1 MLITIE
7 KVFTAQEIAA
17 LRAALERLPWEDG
30 VATAGS
36 LGRAIKRNRQVNEAA
51 AASAGIVG
59 EIVRRLHAT
68 PRFISAA
75 LPNRFY
81 PPRFNR
87 YGVGETYGAHVDGA
101 LMRLPDNGGL
111 LRTDLS
117 TTLFLSAP
125 DEYDGGVLE
134 IDTRFGVQE
143 VKLEAGDLVLYPASS
158 VHRVT
163 PVTRGERIAAFFW
176 IESTVRDTDARAA
189 LFDLDEAIQALTPQ
203 RPPGDPLL
211 LALSGVYHN
220 LLRLHAST

>member
-7 KVFTAQEIAA
+7 QVFKGDEVRA
-17 LRAALERLPWEDG
+17 LRETLERLPWHEG
-30 VATAGS
+30 AATAGS
-36 LGRAIKRNRQVNEAA
+36 LGRSIKHNRQADEDAA
-51 AASAGIVG
+51 ARAGIVE
-59 EIVRRLHAT
+59 EILRRLRAT
-68 PRFISAA
+68 PRFVSAA

-101 LMRLPDNGGL
+101 VMRLPDTDAL
-111 LRTDLS
+111 VRTDLS
-117 TTLFLSAP
+117 ATLFLSSP
-125 DEYDGGVLE
+125 EEYEGGVLE

-158 VHRVT
+158 LHRVT
-163 PVTRGERIAAFFW
+163 PVTRGERVASFFW
-176 IESTVRDTDARAA
+176 IESLVRDTDARAT

-203 RPPGDPLL
+203 RPPADPIL

-220 LLRLHAST
+220 LLRLHVAI

>member
-1 MLITIE
+1 MLITLE
-7 KVFTAQEIAA
+7 KVFAADEVAA
-17 LRAALERLPWEDG
+17 LREALERLPWHDG

-36 LGRAIKRNRQVNEAA
+36 LGRSIKHNRQADEEAA
-51 AASAGIVG
+51 ARAGLVD
-59 EIVRRLHAT
+59 EILRRLRAT

-101 LMRLPDNGGL
+101 VMRLPGSDGL
-111 LRTDLS
+111 VRTDLS
-117 TTLFLSAP
+117 ATLFLSAP

-134 IDTRFGVQE
+134 VDTRFGVQE

-158 VHRVT
+158 LHRVT
-163 PVTRGERIAAFFW
+163 PVTRGERIASFFW
-176 IESTVRDTDARAA
+176 IQSMVRDTDARAT
-189 LFDLDEAIQALTPQ
+189 LFDLDEAIQALTGE
-203 RPPGDPLL
+203 RPPADPIL

-220 LLRLHAST
+220 LLRLHVAT

>member
-7 KVFTAQEIAA
+7 KVFSPDEVAA
-17 LRAALERLPWEDG
+17 LREALERLPWHDG

-36 LGRAIKRNRQVNEAA
+36 LGRAVKHNRQADEEAA
-51 AASAGIVG
+51 ARAGLVDDIL
-59 EIVRRLHAT
+59 RRLRAT
-68 PRFISAA
+68 PRYVSAA

-101 LMRLPDNGGL
+101 VMRLPGTDSL
-111 LRTDLS
+111 MRTDLS

-134 IDTRFGVQE
+134 VDTRFGVQE
-143 VKLEAGDLVLYPASS
+143 VKLDAGDLVLYPASS
-158 VHRVT
+158 LHQVT
-163 PVTRGERIAAFFW
+163 PVTRGERIASFFW
-176 IESTVRDTDARAA
+176 IESMVRDTDARVT
-189 LFDLDEAIQALTPQ
+189 LFDLDEAIQALTRE
-203 RPPGDPLL
+203 RPPADPIL

-220 LLRLHAST
+220 LLRIHASC